1 MVIQKS
7 AMQGRG
13 RMKNFTMV
21 ATTPGGLLHKD
32 DLLVLLNDCKDIQ
45 KYCRMQVG
53 AC

>member
-7 AMQGRG
+7 ALQGRDG
-13 RMKNFTMV
+13 RKDYTKV
-21 ATTPGGLLHKD
+21 TTTPGGPQHLD
-32 DLLVLLNDCKDIQ
+32 DLLVLLNDCKDIK